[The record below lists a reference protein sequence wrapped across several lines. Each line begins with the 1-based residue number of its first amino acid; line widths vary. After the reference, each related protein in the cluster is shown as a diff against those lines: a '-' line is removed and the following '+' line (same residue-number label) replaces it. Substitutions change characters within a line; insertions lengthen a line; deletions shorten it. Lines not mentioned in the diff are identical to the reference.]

1 MKKRSF
7 FERLSASSTHDELHE
22 LDDDFPINHP
32 GMPSSLASS
41 ARTQP
46 LPVQETAPLAAEMP
60 PQDEVAEGQLPVD
73 VYQTGTDIIIRTF
86 IAGVRPDEM
95 SVSISRDMVVIDG
108 SREERDSIQDNDYF
122 ARELFWGRFSKTIL
136 LPQEVD
142 VDGSTASAKDGLL
155 TLILPNLD
163 KAKQTK
169 LRVKAG

>member
-1 MKKRSF
+1 M
-7 FERLSASSTHDELHE
+7 
-22 LDDDFPINHP
+22 
-32 GMPSSLASS
+32 
-41 ARTQP
+41 
-46 LPVQETAPLAAEMP
+46 
-60 PQDEVAEGQLPVD
+60 
-73 VYQTGTDIIIRTF
+73 YQTGTDIIIRTF

-155 TLILPNLD
+155 TLILPKLD